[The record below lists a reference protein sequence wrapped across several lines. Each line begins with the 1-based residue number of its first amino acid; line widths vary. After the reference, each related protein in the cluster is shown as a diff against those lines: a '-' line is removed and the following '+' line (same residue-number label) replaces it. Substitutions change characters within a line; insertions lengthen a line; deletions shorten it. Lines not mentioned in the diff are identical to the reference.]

1 MGRGIEHHAERPII
15 SIAQVAALADTVD
28 PRYRAMVLLATWAG
42 LRFGETA
49 GLRRVDV
56 DLTEATVRVD
66 RQLVELQGGQL
77 IEGPP
82 KTEAGRRL
90 IALPPHVVPMQEW
103 HLASFV
109 GTDPL
114 SHVFTSPDGAPLRRS
129 NFNRRVWQLA
139 CAELGISGL
148 RFHDLRHTGNTIAAS
163 TGASTKELMAKMG
176 HASPRAALI
185 YQHATLERDRT
196 LADALS
202 RLADGASTE
211 RPSLR
216 LVRGGVDERYCG
228 RALLWTSVT
237 IPLPRALKGRTTTS
251 PRRVRVLITPGGDDG
266 TRTHDALLANKPTQ
280 DMCEHVRTRAS

>member
-1 MGRGIEHHAERPII
+1 MALATSAAATENHRALQVPVATPRAPRTRTCPLGQAHPDGIRAWHANLASEHHVSASTAAKAYRLLKSILSTAVDDEVLPRNPCILHGAGIEHHAERPTI

-49 GLRRVDV
+49 GLKRFDV
-56 DLTEATVRVD
+56 DLSAATIRVD
-66 RQLVELQGGQL
+66 RQLVELQGGKL

-82 KTEAGRRL
+82 KTAAGRRL
-90 IALPPHVVPMQEW
+90 IALPPHVVPVLEW

-163 TGASTKELMAKMG
+163 TGASTKEAHGKDG
-176 HASPRAALI
+176 PRKSESGAHLP
-185 YQHATLERDRT
+185 TRD
-196 LADALS
+196 A
-202 RLADGASTE
+202 
-211 RPSLR
+211 
-216 LVRGGVDERYCG
+216 
-228 RALLWTSVT
+228 
-237 IPLPRALKGRTTTS
+237 
-251 PRRVRVLITPGGDDG
+251 
-266 TRTHDALLANKPTQ
+266 
-280 DMCEHVRTRAS
+280 